1 MFFGVKGV
9 EEVGAAQTGSGGKK
23 GVYISPLVL
32 LTFLYAGGCLAARH
46 FPLSAGTTFL
56 AALFTL
62 MVAGIGYL
70 YSLRRNHRLIYVLF
84 FFLGV
89 VAARF
94 TMAEA
99 ASPLAAYSGRHVV
112 ITGTVVNEPDI
123 RAQAARYTL
132 RVVEARAGDGVY
144 KGGRVL
150 LVVREPKE
158 LFSYGDLLKARGL
171 IAKPVKPGNPGE
183 FDYAAYLSRRG
194 ISVLIYSR
202 SEGVVR
208 LGRGTPNPLA
218 VPALWLKAKL
228 FGVLDKIFSREHSAL
243 VKGIAFGTRTEISPA
258 LNEAFV
264 ETGVVHILC
273 VSGLHVGLVLA
284 FVLGLMRFL
293 KTHSGVTLLVAVSVL
308 LIYGL
313 MVGLD
318 PPVVRASVMA
328 ILLLLAQRLG
338 RERDWPVALATAAL
352 VILLANPLAI
362 DDPGFQL
369 SFAAAWGILFLAP
382 VMASGLERFGEQHR
396 LPLKRSIALGIAVP
410 LGAQLGTLP
419 LVALHYNLVSPV
431 ALVANVVA
439 VPLTGV
445 ILLFGI
451 LAAVFGLAFLP
462 LGEIL
467 AAPTGLF
474 LDVFICFIR
483 FFQKLPGAV
492 IYVPALP
499 WPAVVLWFG
508 LLYLVVMKVFSKDLK
523 SGMSVRSGLG
533 PWLARAAVF
542 ALVIVAWLA
551 LFKWLDGG
559 ERVLR
564 VDFIDVGQGDS
575 ALVRTPG
582 GRTLLIDTG
591 GWPGELSGADAK
603 GAGMRVVG
611 YLRRAGVRRIDVLVL
626 THPHEDHCGGARA
639 VVERIPVRLVVVP
652 PIGEGLDEGY
662 DRLLSFI
669 QGKGI
674 QVTHAKAGDTIRLD
688 PTIKIAVLA
697 PFPPLGRDPAAFN
710 DQSLV
715 LQITYAQKKV
725 LFTGDIEEDGQR
737 RLLQYG
743 AALKSTVLKV
753 PHHGSD
759 RFLPAFYQAVSPEV
773 VVISV
778 GARNRFGH
786 PAPAAIQELE
796 RLGAKVYRTDRDGAV
811 SITTDGRGLEPK
823 TGRQVAEPAA

>member
-1 MFFGVKGV
+1 M
-9 EEVGAAQTGSGGKK
+9 EEVGGIQAGSGERK
-23 GVYISPLVL
+23 GLFIPPLVV
-32 LTFLYAGGCLAARH
+32 LTFLYAGGCLAARC
-46 FPLSAGTTFL
+46 FSLSAGTTFL
-56 AALFTL
+56 AALFTV

-70 YSLRRNHRLIYVLF
+70 YSLRRNHWSIYVLF

-94 TMAEA
+94 AMAEA
-99 ASPLAAYSGRHVV
+99 VSPLAAHSGHQVV
-112 ITGTVVNEPDI
+112 ITGTVVSEPDI

-132 RVVEARAGDGVY
+132 RVAEARAGDKVY

-150 LVVREPKE
+150 LVVREPEE
-158 LFSYGDLLKARGL
+158 LFSYGDLLKARGVVT
-171 IAKPVKPGNPGE
+171 KPAEPGNPGE
-183 FDYAAYLSRRG
+183 FDYGAYLSRRG
-194 ISVLIYSR
+194 IGALIYSR
-202 SEGVVR
+202 SDGVVR
-208 LGRGTPNPLA
+208 LGRGAPNPLV
-218 VPALWLKAKL
+218 VPALWLKARL
-228 FGVLDKIFSREHSAL
+228 FAVLDAVFASNHSAL
-243 VKGIAFGTRTEISPA
+243 VKGIAFGSRTEIDPA
-258 LNEAFV
+258 VNEAFI
-264 ETGVVHILC
+264 ETGVVHILS
-273 VSGLHVGLVLA
+273 VSGLHVGLILA

-293 KTHSGVTLLVAVSVL
+293 KTRSGVTLLVAVSVL
-308 LIYGL
+308 VVYGL

-328 ILLLLAQRLG
+328 VLLLLAQYLG
-338 RERDWPVALATAAL
+338 RERDWPTALAAAAL
-352 VILLANPLAI
+352 IILLANPLAVE
-362 DDPGFQL
+362 DPGFQL
-369 SFAAAWGILFLAP
+369 SFAATWGILFMGP
-382 VMASGLERFGEQHR
+382 VTASGLERFGERCR
-396 LPLKRSIALGIAVP
+396 LPVKRSFALGIAVP
-410 LGAQLGTLP
+410 LGAQLATLP

-431 ALVANVVA
+431 ALFANLVA

-445 ILLFGI
+445 ILLLGI
-451 LAAVFGLAFLP
+451 LTALFGLLFLP

-474 LDVFICFIR
+474 LDVFVCLIR
-483 FFQKLPGAV
+483 LFQELPGAV

-508 LLYLVVMKVFSKDLK
+508 LLYLVVVKVSGKGPK

-542 ALVIVAWLA
+542 ILVVVAWLG

-575 ALVRTPG
+575 VLVRTPG

-591 GWPGELSGADAK
+591 GWPGELAGAGVK
-603 GAGMRVVG
+603 GAGMKVVR
-611 YLRRAGVRRIDVLVL
+611 YLRREGVRQIDVLVL

-639 VVERIPVRLVVVP
+639 VVERVPVRLVVVP
-652 PIGEGLDEGY
+652 PIGEGLDEPY

-669 QGKGI
+669 REKGI
-674 QVTHAKAGDTIRLD
+674 EIMRAKAGDTIRLD
-688 PTIKIAVLA
+688 SAVKIGVLA
-697 PFPPLGRDPAAFN
+697 PFPPLERDPATFN

-715 LQITYAQKKV
+715 LQITYIEEKI
-725 LFTGDIEEDGQR
+725 LFTGDIEEEGQR

-759 RFLPAFYQAVSPEV
+759 SFLPAFYKAVSPEV
-773 VVISV
+773 AVISV
-778 GARNRFGH
+778 GARNRFGQ
-786 PAPAAIQELE
+786 PAPSVIGELE
-796 RLGAKVYRTDRDGAV
+796 RLGARVYRTDRDGAV
-811 SITTDGRGLEPK
+811 SVTTDGRNRELK
-823 TGRQVAEPAA
+823 TGRRAAQPAA